1 MTKFGYFSILI
12 RSKRYIRFT
21 FCLSLL
27 KWSCW
32 FQCVWIWNLL
42 LSLLWLKCKYCI
54 TTQKTVCLAILGKI
68 IDVVWHKNVCFY
80 VVIDKFARSWSYGS
94 FSDSYLFFFDQIYHK
109 THFYTILG
117 SEKYSFVEL
126 ILFSKF
132 SIFALFSVSFMDF
145 LKLWMLWILFWKC
158 RSFY

>member
-68 IDVVWHKNVCFY
+68 IDVDWHKNVCLY
-80 VVIDKFARSWSYGS
+80 VAIDKIARSWSYGS

-132 SIFALFSVSFMDF
+132 SIFAFIFSFFHGFSKIMNVMNTF
-145 LKLWMLWILFWKC
+145 LKM
-158 RSFY
+158 